1 MGYFRHLLRGTL
13 VMMVLVLG
21 LGLAPGARAQEPQE
35 TLGLKEA
42 IEVALKLHPS
52 LKEFQEKMLAAQH
65 AIGVSRAAYFPQASF
80 RSDYFYGNAFARS
93 ARGEPSITAPG
104 AVSTAIAPQV
114 SNFYIYRFSVNQLL
128 YDFGKTPG
136 LVAESRASFRQARE
150 DYSGT
155 RQQVV
160 LDART
165 AYFGLLAAQRAM
177 KVQEE
182 TVRHYQDLVK
192 QAQGFYQ
199 VGLKAKIDVTKAEAN
214 LYDAE
219 AGLIRAKNAVDLAR
233 VTLMTAMGL
242 KTFPYS
248 KVEDVLEVTYEIPP
262 LSDLKVQALR
272 QRPDLLKNRYQLD
285 YNQAALKVAQAGYFP
300 TLTSTAAYGWQ
311 GTDYPLDDNWWV
323 GAGVTFPL
331 FEGLATTYSVRQA
344 KANIRATEANTEVL
358 RQNIVKE
365 VEQAYLDLVAAREL
379 IRATGKA
386 REAAQENWRL
396 AQGRYKAG
404 IGTIIE
410 VTDAQVQ
417 FSQADLKF
425 VQALY
430 DYRVNEAKL
439 DKAIG
444 RTF

>member
-13 VMMVLVLG
+13 VMLVLG
-21 LGLAPGARAQEPQE
+21 LGLPPAGLRAQEAQRS
-35 TLGLKEA
+35 LGLKEA
-42 IEVALKLHPS
+42 IDIALKQHPS
-52 LKEFQEKMLAAQH
+52 VKEYQEKVVAAQH
-65 AIGVSRAAYFPQASF
+65 AIGVSRAAYFPQANF
-80 RSDYFYGNAFARS
+80 LSDYFYGNAFART
-93 ARGEPSITAPG
+93 ARGAPSITGPS

-136 LVAESRASFRQARE
+136 LVAESRAGYRQARE

-165 AYFGLLAAQRAM
+165 AYFGLLARQRAL
-177 KVQEE
+177 KVQED
-182 TVRHYQDLVK
+182 TVKQNQDLVK

-233 VTLMTAMGL
+233 VTLMTALGL

-272 QRPDLLKNRYQLD
+272 QRPDLLKNRYQQD
-285 YNQAALKVAQAGYFP
+285 YNQAALKVAQSGYFP
-300 TLTSTAAYGWQ
+300 TFTSTAAYGWQ
-311 GTDYPLDDNWWV
+311 GNDYPLDDNWWV
-323 GAGVTFPL
+323 GAGVTIPL

-344 KANIRATEANTEVL
+344 KANIRSTEASTEVL
-358 RQNIVKE
+358 RQNITKE

-379 IRATGKA
+379 IRATAKA